1 MAPTAHVK
9 ITKLVEFLKVERPDF
24 GLADVMDLAERMAHS
39 LDETVASTDALL
51 HEGFR
56 NIALEISSLKRDI
69 TALRPDHIRFERI
82 PQAGRELDAVV
93 DATEDATQTIMS
105 AAEAIM
111 AADGSDPAAYRAF
124 VDEQM
129 IAIFEACT
137 FQDITGQ
144 RIRKVIRTLGWI
156 EERIATLASKL
167 KMVGPET
174 AEEPVED
181 ADEQRMRE
189 LLLHGPQ
196 MKGDGISQNAVDD
209 FFAKSDQDEI
219 DRLFD

>member
-51 HEGFR
+51 HEEFR

-181 ADEQRMRE
+181 VDEQRMRE
-189 LLLHGPQ
+189 LILHGPQ